1 MEQTPK
7 RSSLFSNLFSDSKQK
22 SEPAAKKSPSTSI
35 KYQKNFDELVLP
47 TQKTE
52 ISYSK
57 VLENAVALIS
67 TFTDNIPR
75 EIQQQICQ
83 QAVLQQSDGKLDQV
97 LVEASRRKAQLMLDI
112 KHESEQSEASV
123 ADINAEIDRLWNLR
137 DQLQE
142 ESKQKQWTLS
152 QSSDQLD
159 QLISLLVDTGA
170 PASAPEPPAPAAPTE
185 PEVVVIA
192 PVQAQSVALS
202 SDPPAPSL
210 TRNPRRLSTL
220 ATATH

>member
-1 MEQTPK
+1 MEQAPK
-7 RSSLFSNLFSDSKQK
+7 RQSLFSNFFSDSKQK

-35 KYQKNFDELVLP
+35 KYHKNVDELILP
-47 TQKTE
+47 TQKTD

-57 VLENAVALIS
+57 VLENAVALVS
-67 TFTDNIPR
+67 TFTDNIPK

-112 KHESEQSEASV
+112 KQESEQSEASV

-159 QLISLLVDTGA
+159 QLISLLVDNGA
-170 PASAPEPPAPAAPTE
+170 PASAPEPVAPPAPVE
-185 PEVVVIA
+185 PEVVVVAPVSVQSTALPSEPIA
-192 PVQAQSVALS
+192 P
-202 SDPPAPSL
+202 PAS
-210 TRNPRRLSTL
+210 RNPRRLSTL
-220 ATATH
+220 ATATN